1 MDIITLLSSLPMFL
15 ISGVV
20 VLALAVFCL
29 IYLIKSYRAGLAIGM
44 DKKILKRAVTSSAT
58 FTLLPS
64 ISILLGVIALS
75 GSLGI
80 PLPWLRLSV
89 IGSLHYETN
98 VADIAARAAGMEQGL
113 GSEAM
118 TAEMFVTI
126 ALVMTAGILIGAL
139 LCVFFLK
146 SYLAR
151 VQKKSKAQSETPQS
165 TTGETA
171 QSKKARK
178 PLGDV
183 IFTAMFIGLVS
194 AYLGSYLGVGTSSG
208 NWVPLLVAGVSAVS
222 MGVFE
227 YFARVKGKTWLDN
240 FSLAASMLIGMSAAI
255 LFGGL

>member
-1 MDIITLLSSLPMFL
+1 MDIIPLLNSLPMFL
-15 ISGVV
+15 ISGTVV
-20 VLALAVFCL
+20 VCLAIFCA
-29 IYLIKSYRAGLAIGM
+29 IYLVKSYRAGLALGM
-44 DKKILKRAVTSSAT
+44 DKKVLKRAVTSSAT

-64 ISILLGVIALS
+64 VSILLGVIALS

-146 SYLAR
+146 AYLAK
-151 VQKKSKAQSETPQS
+151 VQKNKRQ
-165 TTGETA
+165 TA
-171 QSKKARK
+171 ASSNDEESSQKARK

-183 IFTAMFIGLVS
+183 VFTAMFIGLVS
-194 AYLGSYLGVGTSSG
+194 AYIGSYLGVGTSTG
-208 NWVPLLVAGVSAVS
+208 NWVPLLVAFVSAGA
-222 MGVFE
+222 MGAFE
-227 YFARVKGKTWLDN
+227 YFARVKKQTWLDN
-240 FSLAASMLIGMSAAI
+240 FSLAASMLIGMAVAI
-255 LFGGL
+255 IFG

>member
-1 MDIITLLSSLPMFL
+1 MDIISLLNSLPMFL
-15 ISGVV
+15 ISGTV
-20 VLALAVFCL
+20 VLCLAGFCAV
-29 IYLIKSYRAGLAIGM
+29 YLVKSYRAGIALGM
-44 DKKILKRAVTSSAT
+44 DKKVLKRAVTSSAT

-64 ISILLGVIALS
+64 VSILLGVIALS

-146 SYLAR
+146 SYLAK
-151 VQKKSKAQSETPQS
+151 VQKDKKPTESAK
-165 TTGETA
+165 GEGVGKDGSVK
-171 QSKKARK
+171 QRK

-183 IFTAMFIGLVS
+183 VFTAMFIGLVS
-194 AYLGSYLGVGTSSG
+194 AYIGSYLGVGTSTG
-208 NWVPLLVAGVSAVS
+208 NWVPLLVAFVSAGA
-222 MGVFE
+222 MGAFE
-227 YFARVKGKTWLDN
+227 YFARVKGQTWLDN
-240 FSLAASMLIGMSAAI
+240 FSLAASMLIGMAVAI
-255 LFGGL
+255 LFG